1 MLEYQNIKMFRQ
13 KVTFQIGL
21 KKILWLKKLKT
32 LCCEHISLVILT
44 EKKFLNV
51 LQKGIAKNKSKRV

>member
-32 LCCEHISLVILT
+32 LCCEHISLVILM

-51 LQKGIAKNKSKRV
+51 LQKRIAKNKSKRV